1 MRHQRELELKIQL
14 SKTALTKLAK
24 KVETAGLGSG
34 PRATSKLHTVYFD
47 TPKRDLY
54 NAGLSLRVRRNA
66 KGWVQTLK
74 AERAVVQGLSNPI
87 ELEMSIDRGTP
98 QLEAIPDPKYARTV
112 SKLVGNSEL
121 KPVFETRVLRRT
133 QQIKANG
140 SEIELALDTGEV
152 RTNGKRKAICEA
164 ELELRHGRVSDL
176 IVASEALLGDQR
188 VQLATQSKS
197 EQGYALSGAG
207 KPLKQPSAAKRTI
220 TRESSCAE
228 AFSILLD
235 EAAAQI
241 LDNKRALLDTDASKA
256 PHQIRIGLRRLR
268 SLLKALRAAIDSPM
282 LRKFDATARDIA
294 RSIGELRDADAL
306 MEAIYSPVAAAVR
319 EHSGMVDLKK
329 TLIRHRKA
337 KQAIVRS
344 ILESDRWTKLQLYL
358 ALWPRT
364 LIEHDVLQQPIS
376 GFAGKVL
383 QRTWKKLRKQGRRL
397 DELSI
402 EGRHDM
408 RKRLKQLRYLA
419 EFFAPIF
426 NRDKVTARFV
436 ARLKELQD
444 VFGYVNDVHTADQLR
459 VISPNNGTAS
469 AATYVIGW
477 HEAEVRHVWARALPA
492 WKELRRSPRFWR

>member
-14 SKTALTKLAK
+14 SKAAFTKLTK
-24 KVETAGLGSG
+24 KVGSTGLSSG
-34 PRATSKLHTVYFD
+34 PRSTSKLHSVYFD

-54 NAGLSLRVRRNA
+54 NAGLSLRVRRIA

-74 AERAVVQGLSNPI
+74 AEQAVKQGLSNPI
-87 ELEMSIDRGTP
+87 ELESSIESGAP
-98 QLEAIPDPKYARTV
+98 QLEAIPDPNYARTV

-121 KPVFETRVLRRT
+121 KPLFETRVLRRT
-133 QQIKANG
+133 QQLKANG
-140 SEIELALDTGEV
+140 SEIELAFDTGEV
-152 RTNGKRKAICEA
+152 RTDRKRKAICEA
-164 ELELRHGRVSDL
+164 ELELRHGTVSDL
-176 IVASEALLGDQR
+176 IVASETLLGDQQ

-197 EQGYALSGAG
+197 EQGYTLIGAG
-207 KPLKQPSAAKRTI
+207 KRLKQASGAKRTV

-241 LDNKRALLDTDASKA
+241 LDNKRAIFDSDDSKA
-256 PHQIRIGLRRLR
+256 PHQLRIGLRRLR
-268 SLLKALRAAIDSPM
+268 SLLKALRAGIDSPM
-282 LRKFDATARDIA
+282 LRTFDVIARDIA

-306 MEAIYSPVAAAVR
+306 INAIYSPVAATVR
-319 EHSGMVDLKK
+319 EHSGLVELKK
-329 TLIRHRKA
+329 GLIQHRNA
-337 KQAIVRS
+337 KQATARS
-344 ILESDRWTKLQLYL
+344 ILESERWTRLQLYL

-364 LIEHDVLQQPIS
+364 LDEHDVLQQPIS
-376 GFAGKVL
+376 GFASKVL

-426 NRDKVTARFV
+426 DRDKVTGRFV

-444 VFGYVNDVHTADQLR
+444 VFGYVNDVHTAGQLQA
-459 VISPNNGTAS
+459 ISSQNGGAS
-469 AATYVIGW
+469 AANYVIGW
-477 HEAEVRHVWARALPA
+477 HEAEARHVWARAKPA
-492 WKELRRSPRFWR
+492 WKELRRASTFWK

>member
-14 SKTALTKLAK
+14 SKTALTKLTK
-24 KVETAGLGSG
+24 KVELTGLSSNL
-34 PRATSKLHTVYFD
+34 RSTSKLHTIYFD
-47 TPKRDLY
+47 TPKHDLY

-74 AERAVVQGLSNPI
+74 AEQAVKQGLSNPI
-87 ELEMSIDRGTP
+87 ELEMSIDSGAP
-98 QLEAIPDPKYARTV
+98 QLQAIPDPNYARTV

-121 KPVFETRVLRRT
+121 KPLFETRVLRRT

-140 SEIELALDTGEV
+140 SEIELAFDMGEI
-152 RTNGKRKAICEA
+152 RTNRKRKAICEA
-164 ELELRHGRVSDL
+164 EIELRQGRVSDL
-176 IVASEALLGDQR
+176 IVASEALLGDQQ

-197 EQGYALSGAG
+197 EQGYALVGAG
-207 KPLKQPSAAKRTI
+207 KPLKQPSAETRTV
-220 TRESSCAE
+220 TRASSCAE
-228 AFSILLD
+228 AFSILLN
-235 EAAAQI
+235 EAVAQI
-241 LDNKRALLDTDASKA
+241 LDNKRAILESDDSKA
-256 PHQIRIGLRRLR
+256 PHQLRIGLRRLR

-282 LRKFDATARDIA
+282 LRTFDAIAQDIA

-306 MEAIYSPVAAAVR
+306 INAIYSPVAEAIGENGGLA
-319 EHSGMVDLKK
+319 ELKK

-337 KQAIVRS
+337 KKATARS
-344 ILESDRWTKLQLYL
+344 ILESERWTRLQLYL

-364 LIEHDVLQQPIS
+364 LNEHDMLQQPIS
-376 GFAGKVL
+376 GFASKVL
-383 QRTWKKLRKQGRRL
+383 QRSWKKLRKQGRRL

-426 NRDKVTARFV
+426 DRDKVTGRFV

-444 VFGYVNDVHTADQLR
+444 VFGYVNDVHTAGQLQA
-459 VISPNNGTAS
+459 ISSHNGAAS
-469 AATYVIGW
+469 AANYVIGW
-477 HEAEVRHVWARALPA
+477 HEAEARHVWARAEPA
-492 WKELRRSPRFWR
+492 WTELRRAPKFWK

>member
-1 MRHQRELELKIQL
+1 MRHQREFELKIQL
-14 SKTALTKLAK
+14 SKAAFAKLTK
-24 KVETAGLGSG
+24 KVESTGLSSG
-34 PRATSKLHTVYFD
+34 PHSTSKFHTVYFD

-74 AERAVVQGLSNPI
+74 AEQGVKQGLSNPI
-87 ELEMSIDRGTP
+87 ELESSIKSGEP
-98 QLEAIPDPKYARTV
+98 QLEAIPDSNYARTV
-112 SKLVGNSEL
+112 SKLVGHSQL
-121 KPVFETRVLRRT
+121 KPLFETRVLRRT

-140 SEIELALDTGEV
+140 SEIELAFDTGEV
-152 RTNGKRKAICEA
+152 RTDRKRKAICEA
-164 ELELRHGRVSDL
+164 ELELRHGKVSDL
-176 IVASEALLGDQR
+176 IVASEALLGDQQ

-197 EQGYALSGAG
+197 EQGYALSGEG
-207 KPLKQPSAAKRTI
+207 KPLKQSSAAKRTV

-241 LDNKRALLDTDASKA
+241 LDNKRAILESDDWKA
-256 PHQIRIGLRRLR
+256 PHQLRIGLRRLR

-282 LRKFDATARDIA
+282 LRKFDAIARDIA

-306 MEAIYSPVAAAVR
+306 MNAIYSPVAAAIG
-319 EHSGMVDLKK
+319 EHGGLAELKK
-329 TLIRHRKA
+329 ALVRHRKA

-344 ILESDRWTKLQLYL
+344 ILESERWTKLQLYL

-364 LIEHDVLQQPIS
+364 LIEHDVLQRPIS
-376 GFAGKVL
+376 GFAGKIL

-397 DELSI
+397 DELNI

-426 NRDKVTARFV
+426 DRDKATGRFV
-436 ARLKELQD
+436 ARLKELQE
-444 VFGYVNDVHTADQLR
+444 VFGYVNDVHTAGQLQA
-459 VISPNNGTAS
+459 ISSHNGGGS
-469 AATYVIGW
+469 AANYVIGW
-477 HEAEVRHVWARALPA
+477 HEAEARHVWARALPA
-492 WKELRRSPRFWR
+492 WKELRRARRFWK